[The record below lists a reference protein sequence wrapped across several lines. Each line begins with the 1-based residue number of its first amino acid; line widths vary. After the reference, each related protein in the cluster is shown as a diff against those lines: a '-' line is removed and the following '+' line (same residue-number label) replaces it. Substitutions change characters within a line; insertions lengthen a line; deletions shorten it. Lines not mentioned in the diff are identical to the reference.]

1 LTKNRKRPYKG
12 SLEQGLKTTLYHYD
26 QEGYPKPFGKE
37 GVMDLV
43 WISVICGILGF
54 ATVVYFVRY
63 VLRQPPGTER
73 IREITS
79 AIQEGAL
86 AFIHREYRTEII
98 VIVIIAIILALIPAL
113 GWKTTVAF
121 IFGALCSMG
130 AGYAGM
136 NMAVRSNGRTTTAA
150 EKSLNQ
156 GLRVSFRG
164 GAVMGLTVVSIGVIG
179 LSILYFAWNKDPN
192 FLAVIPAYG
201 TGASLVALFAR
212 VGGGIFTKG
221 ADAGSDLVGKVE
233 AGIPEDDPR
242 NAAVVADF
250 VGDNVGDVCGMG
262 ADLFESYVETVV
274 AAMTLSIVGF
284 VIAPE
289 AIAPWVMKLFPSR
302 SPDEALRASWWLPML
317 IMAGGIVASIIG
329 CFLVRVGEKVEMAAL
344 LAALRRGTLSAS
356 ILTAIFCLLA
366 IRFLNAQ
373 FGLFWSVLAGLIA
386 GVVMGESTNY
396 FTSYAFKPTRE
407 ISQACT
413 IGGGATIV
421 RGFAVGLIS
430 CWPPVLLVAIATIIA
445 FHFSGFYGVAIA
457 AASMLSTLGVTLATD
472 AYGPVAD
479 NAGGI
484 ATMAELPPEVRERT
498 DALDSLG
505 NTTAATGKGFAIGAA
520 VLNALGLVLSY
531 ALAAG
536 LVTVTSNGKITAPPE
551 LSLLSA
557 PVIVGILIGALIPTI
572 FVAMTMKSVGV
583 TAGLIVDEVRRQWR
597 EIPGLRE
604 GNAKAQYDRCVD
616 ISTRAALKEMLAP
629 SIMTIIIPILV
640 GVILGKYAL
649 GGFLISSL
657 STGFILAITLN
668 NAGGAWDN
676 AKKWIESGQFG
687 GKRSEAHKA
696 AVIGDTTGDPM
707 KDTAGPSLNI
717 MLKLMSVI
725 SLLLA
730 PVLTHFHGLF

>member
-1 LTKNRKRPYKG
+1 
-12 SLEQGLKTTLYHYD
+12 
-26 QEGYPKPFGKE
+26 
-37 GVMDLV
+37 MDLV

-54 ATVVYFVRY
+54 GTVIYFARY
-63 VLRQPPGTER
+63 VLRQTPGTER
-73 IREITS
+73 IKEISS

-86 AFIHREYRTEII
+86 VFIHREYRTEII
-98 VIVIIAIILALIPAL
+98 VIVVIAIILALIPAL
-113 GWKTTVAF
+113 GWKTSIAF

-136 NMAVRSNGRTTTAA
+136 NVAVRSNGRTTAAA

-179 LSILYFAWNKDPN
+179 LSILYFAWHEDPN

-242 NAAVVADF
+242 NAAVIADF

-274 AAMTLSIVGF
+274 AAMTLCIVG
-284 VIAPE
+284 VVVAPG
-289 AIAPWVMKLFPSR
+289 AIAPWVTKLFPAYSN
-302 SPDEALRASWWLPML
+302 EAALKAAWWLPML

-329 CFLVRVGEKVEMAAL
+329 CFLVRVGEEVEMAAL
-344 LAALRRGTLSAS
+344 LGALRRGTLSAS
-356 ILTAIFCLLA
+356 ILTAVFSLLV
-366 IRFLNAQ
+366 IHFLNAQ
-373 FGLFWSVLAGLIA
+373 LGLFWAVLAGLIA
-386 GVVMGESTNY
+386 GVLMGESTNY
-396 FTSYAFKPTRE
+396 YTSYVFKPTRE
-407 ISQACT
+407 ISQAST

-430 CWPPVLLVAIATIIA
+430 TWPPVLLVAIATIVA
-445 FHFSGFYGVAIA
+445 FHFASFYGVAIA

-484 ATMAELPPEVRERT
+484 ATMAGLPPEVRERT

-520 VLNALGLVLSY
+520 VLNALGLILSY

-536 LVTVTSNGKITAPPE
+536 LVTVTTGGKIISPPE
-551 LSLLSA
+551 LSLLS
-557 PVIVGILIGALIPTI
+557 PSVIVGILIGALIPAV
-572 FVAMTMKSVGV
+572 FVAITMKSVGV

-604 GNAKAQYDRCVD
+604 GKARAQYGKCVD
-616 ISTRAALKEMLAP
+616 ICTKAALREMLAP
-629 SIMTIIIPILV
+629 SIMTIIVPILV

-649 GGFLISSL
+649 GGFLISAL
-657 STGFILAITLN
+657 AVGFILAVTLN

-687 GKRSEAHKA
+687 GKGSDAHRS
-696 AVIGDTTGDPM
+696 AVVGDTTGDPM

-730 PVLTHFHGLF
+730 PVLAHFPGLL